1 MSLFKN
7 IHKIA
12 SNLIP
17 RQKVQFRK
25 GNGRTISDSG
35 LAKSSYGEWQSA
47 TVHLQP
53 GFVSS
58 NNSKNINSEIYS
70 DMGLDFS
77 KVKFTIWIDDTD
89 IDALRDSEV
98 SDQFKINDRIY
109 NVVGVA
115 DWLQFDGWK
124 QLYIMEVLK

>member
-17 RQKVQFRK
+17 RQRVQFRK
-25 GNGRTISDSG
+25 GSGRTISDSG
-35 LAKSSYGEWQSA
+35 IAKSSYGEWQTA

-58 NNSKNINSEIYS
+58 NNSKNINSEIYN

-77 KVKFTIWIDDTD
+77 KVKFTVWIDDTD
-89 IDALRDSEV
+89 IDALRESEV
-98 SDQFKINDRIY
+98 SDQFKINGRIY